1 MDMASNRVATAR
13 RPTSNRS
20 RLTNRPRKMV
30 ISARTALGRRMK
42 DLAEG
47 FAQRLGGWS
56 ALTVGQAA
64 AVRQAA
70 ELAVLA
76 ERARADALKN
86 GCADPVGLARLEGV
100 AARAERRLGL
110 PKETRGPITQTLK
123 EYLASR
129 VVEPEVAG

>member
-1 MDMASNRVATAR
+1 MDTTSQRTAISR

-30 ISARTALGRRMK
+30 ISARTSLGRRMK
-42 DLAEG
+42 DLAQG
-47 FAQRLGGWS
+47 FAERLGGWS

-70 ELAVLA
+70 ELACLA
-76 ERARADALKN
+76 EQARADALRN
-86 GCADPVGLARLEGV
+86 GCVDPVGLARLEGV

-110 PKETRGPITQTLK
+110 PRETRGPTTPSLK
-123 EYLASR
+123 EYLANR
-129 VVEPEVAG
+129 IEPEVAG

>member
-1 MDMASNRVATAR
+1 MDMASQHPAVTRLSNT
-13 RPTSNRS
+13 NRS

-47 FAQRLGGWS
+47 YALRLGGWS

-70 ELAVLA
+70 ELACLA
-76 ERARADALKN
+76 EQARADALRN
-86 GCADPVGLARLEGV
+86 GCVDPVGLARLEGV
-100 AARAERRLGL
+100 ASRAERRLGL
-110 PKETRGPITQTLK
+110 PKETRGTATPTLADILR
-123 EYLASR
+123 EGAS
-129 VVEPEVAG
+129 

>member
-1 MDMASNRVATAR
+1 METASQHPVTTR
-13 RPTSNRS
+13 RS
-20 RLTNRPRKMV
+20 LTNRARATNQPTRMC
-30 ISARTALGRRMK
+30 ISGRTSLGRRMK

-47 FAQRLGGWS
+47 YAQRLGGWS

-70 ELAVLA
+70 ELACLA
-76 ERARADALKN
+76 EQARADALRN
-86 GCADPVGLARLEGV
+86 GCVDPVGLARLEGV

-110 PKETRGPITQTLK
+110 PKETRGPITPTLK

-129 VVEPEVAG
+129 AEPEVIG

>member
-1 MDMASNRVATAR
+1 MDMASQRPAISR

-20 RLTNRPRKMV
+20 CLTNRPRKMV

-47 FAQRLGGWS
+47 YALRLGGWS

-70 ELAVLA
+70 ELACLA
-76 ERARADALKN
+76 EQARAYALRN
-86 GCADPVGLARLEGV
+86 GCVDPVGLARLEGV

-110 PKETRGPITQTLK
+110 PRETRGPTTPSFK
-123 EYLASR
+123 EYLANR
-129 VVEPEVAG
+129 IEPEVAG

>member
-1 MDMASNRVATAR
+1 
-13 RPTSNRS
+13 
-20 RLTNRPRKMV
+20 MV

-47 FAQRLGGWS
+47 YALRLGGWS

-70 ELAVLA
+70 ELACLA
-76 ERARADALKN
+76 EQARADALRN
-86 GCADPVGLARLEGV
+86 GCIDPVGLARLEGV

-110 PKETRGPITQTLK
+110 PKETRGTVTPTLADVMR
-123 EYLASR
+123 EIAAEEGAL
-129 VVEPEVAG
+129 

>member
-1 MDMASNRVATAR
+1 MDMAIQRAAISR

-47 FAQRLGGWS
+47 YALRLGGWS

-70 ELAVLA
+70 ELACLA
-76 ERARADALKN
+76 EQARADALRN
-86 GCADPVGLARLEGV
+86 GCVDPVGLARLEGV
-100 AARAERRLGL
+100 ATRAERRLGL
-110 PKETRGPITQTLK
+110 PKEARGPITRTLADILR
-123 EYLASR
+123 EGAS
-129 VVEPEVAG
+129 

>member
-1 MDMASNRVATAR
+1 MDMASQHPAVTR
-13 RPTSNRS
+13 RPNTNRS

-47 FAQRLGGWS
+47 YALRLGGWS

-70 ELAVLA
+70 ELACLA
-76 ERARADALKN
+76 EQARADALRN
-86 GCADPVGLARLEGV
+86 GCVDPVGLARLEGV
-100 AARAERRLGL
+100 ATRAERRLGL
-110 PKETRGPITQTLK
+110 PRETRGPG
-123 EYLASR
+123 YAAASSSR
-129 VVEPEVAG
+129 R